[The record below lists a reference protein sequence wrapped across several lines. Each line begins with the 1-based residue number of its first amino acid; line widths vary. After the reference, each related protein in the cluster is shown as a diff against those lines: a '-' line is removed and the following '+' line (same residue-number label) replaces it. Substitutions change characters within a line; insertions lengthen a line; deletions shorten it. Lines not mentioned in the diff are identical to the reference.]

1 VFSGNTALKPNSGRQ
16 MANDSERE
24 ILRESDQARKICLGQ
39 GNKFKGEKCE
49 HFDLE
54 VWECKLLR
62 NNPIEAV
69 YNKRCLPK
77 REFYAR
83 AHIILT
89 HYPEHLRDEDVDL
102 EEFIHGRHDKERD
115 RKGILEYNVRVAAIH
130 YMYSLI
136 NRSLAQEIERILKN
150 KGLVPT
156 VRQCGNCVHR
166 SSADPHICQLEEIPT
181 KAGGKPLYNPH
192 FGTERGVSDKACDWH
207 RRIAFFGNPL
217 DQEGPF
223 AKDEHGNT
231 VRLERGSRTYPR
243 EIAQAEAPRDV
254 RILFK
259 ALRKCMLGASSPKKA
274 EVFKRWL
281 VDNAYIYRHLSGRNY
296 EAAKSRL
303 LDKRTGSKEERE
315 AYSAKVSRDCK
326 NLERCL
332 SGEERCEGLQRLE
345 GTRP

>member
-1 VFSGNTALKPNSGRQ
+1 
-16 MANDSERE
+16 M
-24 ILRESDQARKICLGQ
+24 
-39 GNKFKGEKCE
+39 
-49 HFDLE
+49 
-54 VWECKLLR
+54 
-62 NNPIEAV
+62 
-69 YNKRCLPK
+69 
-77 REFYAR
+77 
-83 AHIILT
+83 
-89 HYPEHLRDEDVDL
+89 
-102 EEFIHGRHDKERD
+102 
-115 RKGILEYNVRVAAIH
+115 
-130 YMYSLI
+130 
-136 NRSLAQEIERILKN
+136 
-150 KGLVPT
+150 
-156 VRQCGNCVHR
+156 HR

-181 KAGGKPLYNPH
+181 KAGGKPFYNPH

-259 ALRKCMLGASSPKKA
+259 ALRKCMVGASSPKKA

-281 VDNAYIYRHLSGRNY
+281 VDNAYIYRHLGAHNY
-296 EAAKSRL
+296 EQAKSRL
-303 LDKRTGSKEERE
+303 LDKRTGSREERE

-332 SGEERCEGLQRLE
+332 SGEELCEGLQRLE